1 MTQIL
6 SPAEAPPTPRSLT
19 RIVGVDVARGLA
31 VLGMIAVH
39 TASADQIGEF
49 AYFALSGRSA
59 ILFAVLA
66 GVSLALTTGG
76 TRPPAGPGLAAARRS
91 IAARA
96 LALFVLGLVLTQLGS
111 PAMVI
116 LATYA
121 VLFLIALPLLRLSWQ
136 WLTAA
141 AAVAA
146 VAGPLLSF
154 AIRSHVAVPDTFG
167 ETARFDM
174 LSSVDGVRHLG
185 SVILLQGTY
194 PVLTWV
200 PFLLAGMAIGRWGL
214 RRERA
219 GLVLVAL
226 GSALAVL
233 GLGGSWV
240 ALNLFGG
247 KDALVAHLDEV
258 MPGEGAQLLADLLRM
273 GSFGTV
279 GTDPWQWMLTSTPHS
294 GTVFEVVGSGGVAV
308 AVLGLC
314 LLAARVAP
322 RILVPLAAL
331 GSMPLTIYAGHIVAL
346 ALLLRTESF
355 TPSWATLLWFL
366 AVPLV
371 FATLWR
377 RYLGRGPL
385 EWALAEIGAGAARLG
400 SRPAVS

>member
-1 MTQIL
+1 MDI
-6 SPAEAPPTPRSLT
+6 
-19 RIVGVDVARGLA
+19 ARGLA

-39 TASADQIGEF
+39 TTSAEQIGEF
-49 AYFALSGRSA
+49 AHFALSGRAS

-66 GVSLALTTGG
+66 GVSLTLTTGG
-76 TRPPAGPGLAAARRS
+76 TRPPERLGAARRS

-111 PAMVI
+111 PALVI
-116 LATYA
+116 LTTYA

-136 WLTAA
+136 RLALA

-154 AIRSHVAVPDTFG
+154 AIRSRMTSPDVAG
-167 ETARFDM
+167 ESARFEM
-174 LSSVDGVRHLG
+174 LTSIDGVRHLG
-185 SVILLQGTY
+185 SVILLEGTY

-214 RRERA
+214 RRERVGA
-219 GLVLVAL
+219 VLVAL
-226 GSALAVL
+226 GSTLAVL

-247 KDALVAHLDEV
+247 KDALVAFLDKS
-258 MPGEGAQLLADLLRM
+258 MPGEGVQMLSFMLRSS
-273 GSFGTV
+273 GPGVV

-294 GTVFEVVGSGGVAV
+294 GTVFEVVGSGGIAI
-308 AVLGLC
+308 AVLGLS
-314 LLAARVAP
+314 LLAAGIAP
-322 RILVPLAAL
+322 RLLTPLAAL
-331 GSMPLTIYAGHIVAL
+331 GSMPLTIYAGHIVVL
-346 ALLLRTESF
+346 VLVLRSESF
-355 TPSWATLLWFL
+355 TYSWALPVSFL
-366 AVPLV
+366 VVPLV
-371 FATLWR
+371 FATMWR

-385 EWALAEIGAGAARLG
+385 EWALNKIGAGAARLG

>member
-1 MTQIL
+1 MTQL
-6 SPAEAPPTPRSLT
+6 QSPAEAPPTPRSLP

-39 TASADQIGEF
+39 TATAEQVGDF
-49 AYFALSGRSA
+49 TFFALSGRSA

-66 GVSLALTTGG
+66 GVSLALTTGDQNPV
-76 TRPPAGPGLAAARRS
+76 TKDLSAARRS

-96 LALFVLGLVLTQLGS
+96 LALFALALVLTELGS
-111 PAMVI
+111 PVMVI
-116 LATYA
+116 LASYA
-121 VLFLIALPLLRLSWQ
+121 VLFLIALPLLRWSWRS
-136 WLTAA
+136 LAGA

-154 AIRSHVAVPDTFG
+154 AIRSQMAPADTFG

-174 LSSVDGVRHLG
+174 LTSLGGVRHLG
-185 SVILLQGTY
+185 SVVLLEGAY

-214 RRERA
+214 RRDNA
-219 GLVLVAL
+219 GAILFVL

-240 ALNLFGG
+240 ALHLFGG
-247 KDALVAHLDEV
+247 KQDLVAYLDEM
-258 MPGEGAQLLADLLRM
+258 MPGEGAQMLGELLRA

-279 GTDPWQWMLTSTPHS
+279 NTDPWQWLLTSSPHS
-294 GTVFEVVGSGGVAV
+294 GTPFEVVGSGGVAI

-314 LLAARVAP
+314 LLATRVVP
-322 RILVPLAAL
+322 RILTPVAAL
-331 GSMPLTIYAGHIVAL
+331 GAMPLTVYAGHIVAL
-346 ALLLRTESF
+346 AVLLRSELF
-355 TPSWATLLWFL
+355 TQSWTTLVCFV
-366 AVPLV
+366 AVPLL

-377 RYLGRGPL
+377 GYVGRGPL
-385 EWALAEIGAGAARLG
+385 EWALNKVGSGAARLG
-400 SRPAVS
+400 TRRALGT

>member
-6 SPAEAPPTPRSLT
+6 SQAEAPPVPRSLP
-19 RIVGVDVARGLA
+19 RLVGVDIARGLA

-39 TASADQIGEF
+39 TASAEQIGEF
-49 AYFALSGRSA
+49 VFFALSGRSA

-76 TRPPAGPGLAAARRS
+76 TRPPESLGAARRS

-96 LALFVLGLVLTQLGS
+96 LALFVLGLILTQLGS
-111 PAMVI
+111 PVMVI
-116 LATYA
+116 LAAYA

-136 WLTAA
+136 WLTAV

-154 AIRSHVAVPDTFG
+154 AIRSHMDVPDTFG

-174 LSSVDGVRHLG
+174 LTSVDGVRHLG
-185 SVILLQGTY
+185 SVILLEGTY

-247 KDALVAHLDEV
+247 KDALVAHLDEM

-314 LLAARVAP
+314 LLAAGIAP

-346 ALLLRTESF
+346 VLLLRTESF

-385 EWALAEIGAGAARLG
+385 EWALNKIGAGAARLG

>member
-1 MTQIL
+1 MTQL
-6 SPAEAPPTPRSLT
+6 QSPAAAPATPRPLP
-19 RIVGVDVARGLA
+19 RMVGVDVARGLA

-39 TASADQIGEF
+39 TATAEQIGDLAF
-49 AYFALSGRSA
+49 FALSGRSA

-76 TRPPAGPGLAAARRS
+76 PHPPAGRDLAAARRS

-96 LALFVLGLVLTQLGS
+96 LALFALALILTQLGS
-111 PAMVI
+111 PVMVI
-116 LATYA
+116 LASYA

-136 WLTAA
+136 ALAGA

-154 AIRSHVAVPDTFG
+154 AIRSRMALPDTFG

-174 LSSVDGVRHLG
+174 LTSIDGVRHLG
-185 SVILLQGTY
+185 SVILLEGAY

-219 GLVLVAL
+219 GVVLVAL

-247 KDALVAHLDEV
+247 KNALVAYLDDM
-258 MPGEGAQLLADLLRM
+258 MPGEGAQMLGDLLRT
-273 GSFGTV
+273 GSFGV
-279 GTDPWQWMLTSTPHS
+279 VSTDPWQWMLTSSPHS
-294 GTVFEVVGSGGVAV
+294 GTPFEVVGSGGVAL

-314 LLAARVAP
+314 LLAGRAVP
-322 RILVPLAAL
+322 RLLTPVAAL
-331 GSMPLTIYAGHIVAL
+331 GAMPLTIYAGHIVAL
-346 ALLLRTESF
+346 AVLLRSDSF
-355 TPSWATLLWFL
+355 TQSWTTLLWFVV
-366 AVPLV
+366 VPPV

-377 RYLGRGPL
+377 TCVGRGPL
-385 EWALAEIGAGAARLG
+385 EWALNKAGAGAARLG
-400 SRPAVS
+400 YPRPLN